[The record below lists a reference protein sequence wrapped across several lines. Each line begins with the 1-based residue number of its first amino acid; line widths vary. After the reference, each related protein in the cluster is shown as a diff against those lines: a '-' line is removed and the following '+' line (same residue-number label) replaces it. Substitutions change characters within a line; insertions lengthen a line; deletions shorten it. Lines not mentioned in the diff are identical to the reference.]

1 MTGSHEDRPVVA
13 VIGELDATQVP
24 HLYATLLAALESSSG
39 LDLDLSAVSA
49 CDRAGLHLLLAVHR
63 HAVADGKPF
72 ALISSSRAVRLVAWL
87 AHAGHLLGAP
97 TRAGVARA

>member
-1 MTGSHEDRPVVA
+1 MA

-24 HLYATLLAALESSSG
+24 YLHATLLAALESSSG
-39 LDLDLSAVSA
+39 LDLSVVSA

-72 ALISSSRAVRLVAWL
+72 APTGSSRTVRLVTRL
-87 AHAGHLLGAP
+87 AHAGHLLGAHP
-97 TRAGVARA
+97 PVPG